1 MYSLSRTQKP
11 RAGFT
16 LLEVMVVIVILG
28 VLASLVVPNLLG
40 NKEKAD
46 RQKAI
51 SDIVALENALDM
63 YRLDNGRYPTTEQG
77 LEALIQQ
84 PANMADSAT
93 TVLVDTSNDCQRIR
107 GAMII
112 SISARVKKDCLMFI
126 PWGRMVRKTGKA
138 LAQISVTGICRSF
151 SKQCLNADSHFW
163 KSCW

>member
-1 MYSLSRTQKP
+1 MNSLSRTQKP

-93 TVLVDTSNDCQRIR
+93 TVLVDTLNDCQRIR

-112 SISARVKKDCLMFI
+112 SISVRVKKGCLIFI
-126 PWGRMVRKTGKA
+126 P
-138 LAQISVTGICRSF
+138 
-151 SKQCLNADSHFW
+151 
-163 KSCW
+163 